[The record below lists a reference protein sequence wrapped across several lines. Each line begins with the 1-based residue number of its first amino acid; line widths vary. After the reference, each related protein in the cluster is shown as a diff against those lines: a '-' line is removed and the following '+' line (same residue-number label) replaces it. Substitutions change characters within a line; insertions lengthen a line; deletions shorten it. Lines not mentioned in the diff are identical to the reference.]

1 MHWLAQQGLT
11 KWILFFFATIIS
23 FILKIKGESSMK
35 KDKESI
41 KLILINLIIKFI
53 YDVCVNYL
61 ETALLANALY
71 KFFHY
76 ENK

>member
-1 MHWLAQQGLT
+1 MAC
-11 KWILFFFATIIS
+11 KARVDRMVFILFLALLLQIL
-23 FILKIKGESSMK
+23 LKIKGESSMK